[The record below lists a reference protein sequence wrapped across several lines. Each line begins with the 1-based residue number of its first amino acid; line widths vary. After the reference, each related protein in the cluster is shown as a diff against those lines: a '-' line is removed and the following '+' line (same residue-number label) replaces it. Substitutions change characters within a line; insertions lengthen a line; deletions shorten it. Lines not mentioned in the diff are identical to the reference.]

1 MSRQFKS
8 LNLSLSYPSNFQRQ
22 SFRISLSDLTSSPL
36 PSFTTSSPR
45 MDSDYSPNTV
55 FNTISQFNN
64 SDFDTT
70 VEFQNSE
77 PNPSTFSQP
86 PFQPIQIQT
95 LKENSPTPSS
105 FTNSTSIFSPM
116 TRDQPDPFSSLT
128 EDLKHEVG
136 NLRTLQQKLQNNN
149 TLTIRTLAHRI
160 LFGNFQPSLHN
171 RRNPIKK

>member
-22 SFRISLSDLTSSPL
+22 SFRISLSDLTSSTL
-36 PSFTTSSPR
+36 LSFTTSSPR

-55 FNTISQFNN
+55 FKTISQFNN

-86 PFQPIQIQT
+86 PPLPTYPDSNPQREFP
-95 LKENSPTPSS
+95 SPLLLHK
-105 FTNSTSIFSPM
+105 F
-116 TRDQPDPFSSLT
+116 
-128 EDLKHEVG
+128 
-136 NLRTLQQKLQNNN
+136 NLNLLPYD
-149 TLTIRTLAHRI
+149 A
-160 LFGNFQPSLHN
+160 
-171 RRNPIKK
+171 